1 MTGNLH
7 IWFPLCNVDMGGIID
22 MMHHPVLDT
31 YKLVI
36 KEFRQPM
43 RVEEVT
49 QNLKKIMDKAGSTG

>member
-1 MTGNLH
+1 
-7 IWFPLCNVDMGGIID
+7 